1 VKLTADELREIED
14 AASKIQV
21 QGGRYN
27 EAGEAR
33 TNL

>member
-1 VKLTADELREIED
+1 VPHDGYDARAFA
-14 AASKIQV
+14 AASQIQV

-27 EAGEAR
+27 EAGEQM